1 METEKIKIQ
10 QLMSYINKE
19 IFSKVLFLGV
29 SKKSKGGMTAVLV
42 SYDKY
47 IENMRFIPTWKLGN
61 KAVKSWYALQALVRT
76 WFLLTFDKRIKI
88 VHIHGAANASF
99 ERCKLFIN
107 LAKKCGKKVILHE
120 HAADFVEY
128 FDGADDKQAITDT
141 LQKCDALIV
150 LSQSWKEYFASI
162 GMDDCKIHVLNNIV
176 SPPVLQPE
184 KYVVDE
190 KLHLMYMGEISKR
203 KGGFDLLQAI
213 ADNKDYFK
221 DKLVLRMGGN
231 EVDGDIKTFI
241 KEHGL
246 ESFVSYEGWIAGQK
260 KIDCLNWEDVYILPS
275 YNEGLPIAILEAMA
289 YSHPIISTPVGGIP
303 EVIET
308 GKNGI
313 LVQPGDTKAL
323 AEAVKYYI
331 ENRDAIC
338 KQGTNAYKVVRNFFP
353 ERVFCDLKKI
363 YEKVTSC

>member
-1 METEKIKIQ
+1 M
-10 QLMSYINKE
+10 
-19 IFSKVLFLGV
+19 
-29 SKKSKGGMTAVLV
+29 
-42 SYDKY
+42 
-47 IENMRFIPTWKLGN
+47 
-61 KAVKSWYALQALVRT
+61 
-76 WFLLTFDKRIKI
+76 
-88 VHIHGAANASF
+88 
-99 ERCKLFIN
+99 FIN

-128 FDGADDKQAITDT
+128 FDGADDKQAITDM
-141 LQKCDALIV
+141 LQKCDVLIV

-162 GMDDCKIHVLNNIV
+162 GMDDSKIHVLNNIV
-176 SPPVLQPE
+176 SPPELLPE
-184 KYVVDE
+184 KHVADG

-221 DKLVLRMGGN
+221 NKLVLRMGGN

-289 YSHPIISTPVGGIP
+289 YSHPVISTPVGGIP

-308 GKNGI
+308 GKNGM
-313 LVQPGDTKAL
+313 LVQPGDTKAI
-323 AEAVKYYI
+323 ADAIKYYI
-331 ENRDAIC
+331 ENPDVI
-338 KQGTNAYKVVRNFFP
+338 KVHGGSAYQVVQNFFP
-353 ERVFCDLKKI
+353 ERVFYDLKKI